1 MAFVICE
8 QHGGHGAPLLCEHL
22 REAVRRRPGAT
33 CGFALDRRRAWM
45 GNVLIT
51 AGAEEDYAESLRWY
65 AERSKLA
72 AEGFEAEFARALEAI
87 AENPDRY
94 PMCDDRHHF
103 YLGLADYLS

>member
-65 AERSKLA
+65 AERSTTESCQGWRRLNRIRGGSAKSVA
-72 AEGFEAEFARALEAI
+72 
-87 AENPDRY
+87 
-94 PMCDDRHHF
+94 
-103 YLGLADYLS
+103 GLAVGCDVSPAEPISLAHAF